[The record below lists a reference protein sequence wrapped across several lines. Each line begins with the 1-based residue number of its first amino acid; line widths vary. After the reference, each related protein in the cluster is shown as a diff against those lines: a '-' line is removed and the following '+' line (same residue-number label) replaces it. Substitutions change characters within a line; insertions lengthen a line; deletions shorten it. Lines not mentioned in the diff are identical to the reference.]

1 MGELFEMAVS
11 LGGVISGEHGIGLEK
26 QRFLSKAIDPAAIEI
41 MKQIKKI
48 LDPNN
53 ILNPGKI
60 WAE

>member
-1 MGELFEMAVS
+1 LS

-26 QRFLSKAIDPAAIEI
+26 KEFLNRGIDAVAIRL
-41 MKQIKKI
+41 MKEVKRI

-60 WAE
+60 WDEGIV